1 MAKLALQ
8 ANCLTLTT
16 EMKLSAIKECE
27 AYAPEA
33 LCIRDEEGNK
43 VFSVCSS
50 VADSIS
56 PYGICFASA
65 TVVDGYA
72 CMSEAVKAGATMDEV
87 VENALVNYDKH
98 LNNLAV
104 IEKQVNA
111 KVAEIAA
118 RREAIKAE
126 FVPAPAA
133 QAPAQE

>member
-1 MAKLALQ
+1 MAKIALQ

-16 EMKLSAIKECE
+16 EMKLAAIKECE

-33 LCIRDEEGNK
+33 LCIRDEDGNK
-43 VFSVCSS
+43 VFSVGTAA
-50 VADSIS
+50 ADSIS

-72 CMSEAVKAGATMDEV
+72 CMSEAVPAGSTMDEV
-87 VENALVNYDKH
+87 VENALVTFDKH
-98 LNNLAV
+98 MENLAV

-118 RREAIKAE
+118 RRAAIKAE
-126 FVPAPAA
+126 FNPAPV